1 MKGWI
6 FTTQNEPSY
15 ETKRLV
21 ECFDKEGIECFYVHP
36 NNVDIFISKDNRC
49 SNMSNFN
56 KSILI
61 DVNLD
66 LTEDQIK
73 LTKEQSVLQAV
84 ETIRNRLDQFGL
96 SEPNVMLLKTLTVI
110 ETPALTI
117 PFLTEE
123 NLNRLEAVWRMS
135 NDGLSSSEICKI
147 FNDKKVIRKYSDKPY
162 TVKDI
167 GMMRLKYR
175 KRLER
180 SKELTVTVGKW
191 KVEFLKTNRFN
202 KCAIQNIKYLK

>member
-1 MKGWI
+1 
-6 FTTQNEPSY
+6 
-15 ETKRLV
+15 
-21 ECFDKEGIECFYVHP
+21 
-36 NNVDIFISKDNRC
+36 
-49 SNMSNFN
+49 
-56 KSILI
+56 
-61 DVNLD
+61 
-66 LTEDQIK
+66 
-73 LTKEQSVLQAV
+73 
-84 ETIRNRLDQFGL
+84 
-96 SEPNVMLLKTLTVI
+96 MLLKTLTVI

-180 SKELTVTVGKW
+180 SKELTVTVGSW
-191 KVEFLKTNRFN
+191 KVEFLKTNQFY
-202 KCAIQNIKYLK
+202 KCAVKSLKRLK

>member
-1 MKGWI
+1 
-6 FTTQNEPSY
+6 
-15 ETKRLV
+15 
-21 ECFDKEGIECFYVHP
+21 
-36 NNVDIFISKDNRC
+36 
-49 SNMSNFN
+49 
-56 KSILI
+56 
-61 DVNLD
+61 
-66 LTEDQIK
+66 
-73 LTKEQSVLQAV
+73 
-84 ETIRNRLDQFGL
+84 
-96 SEPNVMLLKTLTVI
+96 MLLKSFTII

>member
-1 MKGWI
+1 
-6 FTTQNEPSY
+6 
-15 ETKRLV
+15 
-21 ECFDKEGIECFYVHP
+21 
-36 NNVDIFISKDNRC
+36 
-49 SNMSNFN
+49 
-56 KSILI
+56 
-61 DVNLD
+61 
-66 LTEDQIK
+66 
-73 LTKEQSVLQAV
+73 
-84 ETIRNRLDQFGL
+84 
-96 SEPNVMLLKTLTVI
+96 MLLKTLTVI

-135 NDGLSSSEICKI
+135 NDGLSSGEICKI

-167 GMMRLKYR
+167 GMMKLKYR

>member
-1 MKGWI
+1 MILK
-6 FTTQNEPSY
+6 
-15 ETKRLV
+15 
-21 ECFDKEGIECFYVHP
+21 
-36 NNVDIFISKDNRC
+36 NNII
-49 SNMSNFN
+49 
-56 KSILI
+56 
-61 DVNLD
+61 
-66 LTEDQIK
+66 
-73 LTKEQSVLQAV
+73 
-84 ETIRNRLDQFGL
+84 
-96 SEPNVMLLKTLTVI
+96 I

-117 PFLTEE
+117 PELSD
-123 NLNRLEAVWRMS
+123 NAKDRLDEVWRLS
-135 NDGLSSSEICKI
+135 QDGMTPTQISKI
-147 FNDKKVIRKYSDKPY
+147 FNERLARRKYSDKPY